1 MFDRRPDEEL
11 LPDGPARRKAGGA
24 ADIHFASSLVT
35 CVPEREDEIM
45 SIIRD
50 YPQTDAERGPYA
62 GKLIVT
68 METERL
74 SDVTEFLDRVERL
87 PGVMHA
93 AVVYHHAE
101 PADQLDQEI
110 ELDDAGEPVSQPI
123 GVTP

>member
-1 MFDRRPDEEL
+1 
-11 LPDGPARRKAGGA
+11 
-24 ADIHFASSLVT
+24 VT
-35 CVPEREDEIM
+35 CVPEREDKIM

-50 YPQTDAERGPYA
+50 YPHTDAERGPYA

-93 AVVYHHAE
+93 AMVYHHAE